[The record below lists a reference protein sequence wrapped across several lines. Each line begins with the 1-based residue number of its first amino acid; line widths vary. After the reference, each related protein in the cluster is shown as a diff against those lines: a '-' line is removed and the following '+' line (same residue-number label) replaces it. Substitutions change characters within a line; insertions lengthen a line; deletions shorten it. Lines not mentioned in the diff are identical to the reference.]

1 MRITAEGRGWTM
13 NAMRGH
19 GPKDASRFRPTDP
32 KKTLLRLFSY
42 FKFNKLL
49 FFGGIFFI
57 IISSVA
63 EVAINGMLS
72 PIIDTL
78 VGDFRL
84 QKFLMYL
91 SIMGILVIFVA
102 LSQYL
107 GNLFMSR
114 LAQKTVHKIREE
126 MFSHMEKLP
135 ISFFDK
141 NLHGDLM
148 STFTNDVDM
157 LNQSLEQSAS
167 QILVS
172 IVTVVGTFIMMLIL
186 SPIMT
191 LVVIAMLVIMLFAIK
206 TIGKKSSGNFRY
218 QQTTLA
224 EMNGFIEEMM
234 SGQKVVKVF
243 NYEQRA
249 IDKFNEKNEELRIAG
264 TKASAFGVMIM
275 PIMGNL
281 SFVLYAIVSMLGAY
295 LVMINRFS
303 IGNIASYLQY
313 TRTFTRPIT
322 MVSNQMNMLFAALA
336 GAERIFK
343 VLDEVP
349 EEDSGDVT
357 LMEECKGKKNL
368 CWKIPKENGEFEMVP
383 LKGFI
388 TFKDV
393 DFGYT
398 DDKKVL
404 KKINIY
410 AKPGQ
415 KIALVGST
423 GAGKTTITNLI
434 NRFYDI
440 NEGTILYDGI
450 DIKRIKKHDLRS
462 TMSIVLQDVHLFEGT
477 VADNIRYGRL
487 DATDEEVKA
496 AAKLANAHYF
506 IKHLPNGY
514 DTLLTADGQNL
525 SQGERQLLSI
535 ARAAIADPTI
545 LILDEATSS
554 VDTRTEKLISEG
566 MDKLM
571 EGRTTFVIAHRLST
585 VRDSNAI
592 MVLENGEIIERGD
605 HEDLMK
611 QKGRYYSLNTGA
623 VELE

>member
-1 MRITAEGRGWTM
+1 MKEIKSPDKKQQEMKGP
-13 NAMRGH
+13 AMK
-19 GPKDASRFRPTDP
+19 GPKQLRPQDP

-42 FKFNKLL
+42 FKFNKIL
-49 FFGGIFFI
+49 FFSGIFFI
-57 IISSVA
+57 ILSSIA
-63 EVAINGMLS
+63 EIGINAMLS
-72 PIIDTL
+72 PVIDTL
-78 VGDFRL
+78 VGDFEKNR
-84 QKFLMYL
+84 FIMYL
-91 SIMGILVIFVA
+91 GIMFLLVLIVA
-102 LSQYL
+102 FSQYT
-107 GNLFMSR
+107 GNLFMAK
-114 LAQKTVHKIREE
+114 LAQKSVHKIREE

-135 ISFFDK
+135 LSYFDK
-141 NLHGDLM
+141 HSHGDLM

-157 LNQSLEQSAS
+157 LNQSLEQSVS
-167 QILVS
+167 QVLIS
-172 IVTVVGTFIMMLIL
+172 IVTVFGTFAMMLIL

-191 LVVIAMLVIMLFAIK
+191 LAVAIMLSLMLVVVK
-206 TIGKKSSGNFRY
+206 NIGQKSSKNFRN
-218 QQTTLA
+218 QQAALA
-224 EMNGFIEEMM
+224 GMNGYIEEIMT
-234 SGQKVVKVF
+234 GQKVVKVF
-243 NYEQRA
+243 NYEDRA
-249 IDKFNEKNEELRIAG
+249 IENFNERNEELR
-264 TKASAFGVMIM
+264 KASTQASTYGVMLM

-281 SFVLYAIVSMLGAY
+281 SFVKYAVISMFGAY
-295 LVMINRFS
+295 LVMLNKFS
-303 IGNIASYLQY
+303 IGNLASFLQY
-313 TRTFTRPIT
+313 TRTISRPIT
-322 MVSNQMNMLFAALA
+322 QVSNQLNTLFAALA

-343 VLDEVP
+343 VLDE
-349 EEDSGDVT
+349 EIETDNGDVT
-357 LMEECKGKKNL
+357 LVEECEGNKNL
-368 CWKIPKENGEFEMVP
+368 CWKVPKSDGEFEMIP
-383 LKGFI
+383 LRGNI

-393 DFGYT
+393 DFGYVA
-398 DDKKVL
+398 DKQVL
-404 KKINIY
+404 KKINLY

-415 KIALVGST
+415 KIAFVGST

-434 NRFYDI
+434 NRFYEI
-440 NEGTILYDGI
+440 NDGTILYDGI
-450 DIKRIKKHDLRS
+450 DIKRINKFHLRS

-506 IKHLPNGY
+506 IKHLPEGY
-514 DTLLTADGQNL
+514 NTMLTADGQNL

-535 ARAAIADPTI
+535 ARSAVADPTI

-605 HEDLMK
+605 HDELIK
-611 QKGRYYSLNTGA
+611 QKGRYYALNTGV